1 MRAPRWRRREWL
13 GPLGVR
19 LALASIAV
27 ALTSVVLLASL
38 TLLLTD
44 IDLTNASNEHEA
56 SSITAIVNSVRA
68 TYLRDKDHDWKP
80 ADLATARD
88 LVRAIGVGVV
98 IRAHSQ
104 TYLRVPAPGPGG
116 SVKSVVIK
124 DGATTIATGV
134 FTFPSKG
141 LLPEEVAFRHSIE
154 TSVLVAS
161 GLALLVALGAS
172 ILGTRRIVRPLKVLT
187 SATRRLATGDRSS
200 RVGAL
205 HTTGELAELGS
216 AFDNMA
222 RQLEG
227 EDALRRSMVADLA
240 HELRTPLSVLR
251 GQLEDLS
258 LGNAPLDDQAVLS
271 LSEEVNQLTRL
282 IEDLRILSSAEAA
295 GLTLDMVP
303 LDLAAVASNATAR
316 LAPRFVQGGVDLTVD
331 FSPTMVRGD
340 PHRLEQVIVNL
351 LSNAVK
357 FTPAG
362 GRVHVVVRPQDAR
375 GRVSVSDTGRGIPP
389 DEHTSVFGRFYRG
402 TNAQGTPGSGI
413 GLAVVEAL
421 VVAHG
426 GRVTLT
432 SAPGTGSEFVVDLP
446 LANGDASPSSG
457 APGASRAPR

>member
-1 MRAPRWRRREWL
+1 
-13 GPLGVR
+13 
-19 LALASIAV
+19 
-27 ALTSVVLLASL
+27 
-38 TLLLTD
+38 
-44 IDLTNASNEHEA
+44 
-56 SSITAIVNSVRA
+56 
-68 TYLRDKDHDWKP
+68 
-80 ADLATARD
+80 
-88 LVRAIGVGVV
+88 
-98 IRAHSQ
+98 
-104 TYLRVPAPGPGG
+104 
-116 SVKSVVIK
+116 
-124 DGATTIATGV
+124 
-134 FTFPSKG
+134 
-141 LLPEEVAFRHSIE
+141 
-154 TSVLVAS
+154 
-161 GLALLVALGAS
+161 
-172 ILGTRRIVRPLKVLT
+172 
-187 SATRRLATGDRSS
+187 
-200 RVGAL
+200 
-205 HTTGELAELGS
+205 ELGS

-316 LAPRFVQGGVDLTVD
+316 LAPRFVQSGVDLTVD

-389 DEHTSVFGRFYRG
+389 DEHASVFGRFYRG